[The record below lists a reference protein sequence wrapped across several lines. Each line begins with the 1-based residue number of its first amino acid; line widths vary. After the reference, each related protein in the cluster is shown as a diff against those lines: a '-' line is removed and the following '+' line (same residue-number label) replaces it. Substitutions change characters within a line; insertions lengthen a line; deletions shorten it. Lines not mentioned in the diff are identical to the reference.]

1 MQKNSKQFLFKVV
14 FTSVLIA
21 LNVILERFLSY
32 SVWNQSISFSFITIA
47 FAASF
52 LGIPYAIAVGG
63 LGDLIGSLLFPFG
76 PYFPGFTLTN
86 VLAALCTGIFLRKNA
101 TILKISAS
109 VVLNKI
115 FCTLLLNTLWISILY
130 RGGISDFYTVLVPRL
145 PQAVFMGIIEII
157 VLIIVF
163 SEKSKIRNILAKN
176 INKIN

>member
-14 FTSVLIA
+14 FTSILVA

-32 SVWNQSISFSFITIA
+32 SVWNQSISFSFVTVA

-52 LGIPYAIAVGG
+52 LGVPYAIAVGG

-86 VLAALCTGIFLRKNA
+86 ILSALCTGIFLRKNA

-109 VVLNKI
+109 VVINKV
-115 FCTLLLNTLWISILY
+115 FCSLLLNTLWISILY
-130 RGGISDFYTVLVPRL
+130 RGGISDFYTVLIPRI
-145 PQAVFMGIIEII
+145 PQSAIMAVIEI
-157 VLIIVF
+157 LILSLVF

-176 INKIN
+176 INKFN